1 MAIYKKATTR
11 YGVSALV
18 RRYVSQAPPERI
30 SGQNGPIPMILLID
44 LHGKIFLVATRR
56 SPSGAP
62 YGRRSGN
69 FSIRF
74 AARTQPSMIRFLS
87 VTLLML
93 SVVIGGPA
101 GARVALKI
109 SLAHN
114 SVTERET
121 RDQLDRL
128 LHKYDLSKW
137 IYTEEI
143 VIDDD
148 AIPHSDPVLT
158 LHTRHLKDDDLLLS
172 TFVHEQMHRFLARR
186 PQEDFDQAKTDLRRL
201 FPEIPVGFP
210 QGSSSNEGN
219 YEHLLVVW
227 LEYRADRELVGE
239 LRARQVME
247 FWAADHYTWI
257 YQKMLDREVMAKISA
272 IIQAHGLVPTA

>member
-1 MAIYKKATTR
+1 MSSIIRTL
-11 YGVSALV
+11 SAL
-18 RRYVSQAPPERI
+18 
-30 SGQNGPIPMILLID
+30 LLIP
-44 LHGKIFLVATRR
+44 GLVMGGTA
-56 SPSGAP
+56 S
-62 YGRRSGN
+62 
-69 FSIRF
+69 
-74 AARTQPSMIRFLS
+74 AAE
-87 VTLLML
+87 
-93 SVVIGGPA
+93 
-101 GARVALKI
+101 ALKI

-114 SVTERET
+114 SVTERES

-137 IYTEEI
+137 LYTKEI

-172 TFVHEQMHRFLARR
+172 TFVHEQMHRFLALRR
-186 PQEDFDQAKTDLRRL
+186 QKDFDQAKTDLRHL
-201 FPEIPVGFP
+201 FPEIPIGFP
-210 QGSSSNEGN
+210 EGSSSDEGN

-227 LEYRADRELVGE
+227 LEYRADQELLGE

-257 YQKMLDREVMAKISA
+257 YQKLLDRQVRAKISA

>member
-1 MAIYKKATTR
+1 MSSIIRTL
-11 YGVSALV
+11 SAL
-18 RRYVSQAPPERI
+18 
-30 SGQNGPIPMILLID
+30 LLIP
-44 LHGKIFLVATRR
+44 GLVMGGTA
-56 SPSGAP
+56 S
-62 YGRRSGN
+62 
-69 FSIRF
+69 
-74 AARTQPSMIRFLS
+74 AAE
-87 VTLLML
+87 
-93 SVVIGGPA
+93 
-101 GARVALKI
+101 ALKI

-137 IYTEEI
+137 LYTKEI

-172 TFVHEQMHRFLARR
+172 TFVHEQMHRFLALRR
-186 PQEDFDQAKTDLRRL
+186 QKDFDQAKTDLRHL
-201 FPEIPVGFP
+201 FPEIPIGFP
-210 QGSSSNEGN
+210 EGSSSDEGN

-227 LEYRADRELVGE
+227 LEYRADQELLGE

-257 YQKMLDREVMAKISA
+257 YRKMLDRQVRDKISE
-272 IIQAHGLVPTA
+272 IIQNHRLVPTA